1 MEKKFL
7 LYLLYIVLIDIRE
20 RSLENGD
27 KASYW
32 LSNLLHN
39 VPLTLDSD
47 EGIEEVYKQVCDRIE
62 HDNMNKWLETRK
74 QEFFERY
81 PEFINKI

>member
-27 KASYW
+27 SASYW
-32 LSNLLHN
+32 LTNLLHN
-39 VPLTLDSD
+39 VPLAFDSD
-47 EGIEEVYKQVCDRIE
+47 EDIKQAYEIVLERVE
-62 HDNMNKWLETRK
+62 HDNMNKWLENRR
-74 QEFFERY
+74 QEFYASY
-81 PEFINKI
+81 PEFKTS